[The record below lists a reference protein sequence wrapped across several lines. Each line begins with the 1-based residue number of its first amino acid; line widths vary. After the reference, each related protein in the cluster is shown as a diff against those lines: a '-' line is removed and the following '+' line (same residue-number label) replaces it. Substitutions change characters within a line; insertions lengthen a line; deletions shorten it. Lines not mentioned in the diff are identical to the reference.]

1 LKAPV
6 AIAEGAKAE
15 FCLSDPEGETAV
27 TRETMKT
34 KSPVSAF
41 LGETLAGKVCGT
53 VLGAAW
59 YPQG

>member
-1 LKAPV
+1 V
-6 AIAEGAKAE
+6 AIAEGARAE
-15 FCLSDPEGETAV
+15 FFLFDPEGETPV

-34 KSPVSAF
+34 KSPVSPF
-41 LGETLAGKVCGT
+41 LGETLVGKVRGT